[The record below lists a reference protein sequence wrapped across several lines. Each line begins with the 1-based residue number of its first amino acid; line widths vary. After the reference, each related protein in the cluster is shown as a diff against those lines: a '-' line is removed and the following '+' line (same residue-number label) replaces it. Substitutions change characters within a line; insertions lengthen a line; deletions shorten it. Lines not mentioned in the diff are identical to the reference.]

1 MVWFLF
7 DHEREIA
14 SRSLYVGFV
23 GSSLLACLVSQ
34 APHPAVMGEDVMG
47 VERDECDDALLE
59 KLQVDIFKAGWA
71 VTVVGNDGVMTSDD
85 ERERDDCED

>member
-23 GSSLLACLVSQ
+23 GSSLLACLVTQ
-34 APHPAVMGEDVMG
+34 APHPAMMGEGVMG
-47 VERDECDDALLE
+47 VERDEGDDALLAI
-59 KLQVDIFKAGWA
+59 LRLDI
-71 VTVVGNDGVMTSDD
+71 
-85 ERERDDCED
+85 